1 MGIIKAAAHA
11 VGTGLADQWLEALEP
26 DNMGAQ
32 TVFTKGV
39 QIRKGKGE
47 NGKGSDNM
55 VTEGSIIHVY
65 PDQFMLLVDG
75 GKVVDYTAEPGY
87 YKVSLDTQPSLMN
100 GTLGKAVKESLG
112 RIRFGGIAPTAQRVY
127 YINLQEIRGLKF
139 GTKNAINYFD
149 SFYNAEL
156 FLRAHG
162 TYSIKITD
170 PLKFYAEVVP
180 KNAERL
186 EMEDINEQYLNEFLE
201 ALQTSIN
208 QMSADGIRISY
219 VPSKSMELGKYMANV
234 LDEQWKELRGME
246 IQSVGIA
253 SISYDETSQELINM
267 RNKGAMMGDPSVRE
281 GYVQSTIAEGLKGA
295 GTNSNG
301 AMAGYM
307 GMGFGMQNSGAFMGA
322 ASATNMQQMQ
332 MNRQMQQGQQIA
344 LITDAGTPGISDPGE
359 ELVAMCHEAGI
370 PVTSLPGP
378 AACIT
383 ALTISGLSTRRFA
396 FEAFLPTDKKE
407 KQAILEELK
416 EETRT
421 TILYEAPHRLVRTL
435 EELVAALGNRRVT
448 ICRELTKKHETAFLT
463 TLEDALEYYRQEDPR
478 GECVIVMEG
487 RSRREMIEEKQRA
500 WEEMSLEEHMKIYE
514 DQGIGRK
521 DAMKMVAKDR
531 GISKREVYQGLLD

>member
-1 MGIIKAAAHA
+1 MGIIRAIRQTIG
-11 VGTGLADQWLEALEP
+11 GTLADQWLEVIEP
-26 DNMGAQ
+26 ENMGDQ
-32 TVFTKGV
+32 TVLTAGIRTGKGAN
-39 QIRKGKGE
+39 RKGGKDSIS
-47 NGKGSDNM
+47 NGS
-55 VTEGSIIHVY
+55 VIHVY
-65 PDQFMLLVDG
+65 EGQFMMLLDG
-75 GKVVDYTAEPGY
+75 GRIVDYSAEPGY
-87 YKVSLDTQPSLMN
+87 FTVDNSSMPSMFSGSLDDV
-100 GTLGKAVKESLG
+100 VKNSFD
-112 RIRFGGIAPTAQRVY
+112 RFRFGGTAPTSQKVLY
-127 YINLQEIRGLKF
+127 LNLQEIKGIRF
-139 GTKNAINYFD
+139 GTRNPISYFD
-149 SFYNAEL
+149 NFYNAEL

-332 MNRQMQQGQQIA
+332 MNRQMQQGQQMPYGTGNGGFQGGQMGYGA
-344 LITDAGTPGISDPGE
+344 ANAGAQAVRPAQTANQPWICP
-359 ELVAMCHEAGI
+359 ACHVENTGKFCSECGK
-370 PVTSLPGP
+370 PRPSVEWTCPNCGTVNKGKFCSECG
-378 AACIT
+378 
-383 ALTISGLSTRRFA
+383 S
-396 FEAFLPTDKKE
+396 
-407 KQAILEELK
+407 
-416 EETRT
+416 
-421 TILYEAPHRLVRTL
+421 
-435 EELVAALGNRRVT
+435 
-448 ICRELTKKHETAFLT
+448 
-463 TLEDALEYYRQEDPR
+463 PR
-478 GECVIVMEG
+478 GE
-487 RSRREMIEEKQRA
+487 A
-500 WEEMSLEEHMKIYE
+500 
-514 DQGIGRK
+514 
-521 DAMKMVAKDR
+521 
-531 GISKREVYQGLLD
+531 

>member
-1 MGIIKAAAHA
+1 MGIIKAVTTA
-11 VGTGLADQWLEALEP
+11 VGGALADQWLEAVEP
-26 DNMGAQ
+26 DDMGDR
-32 TVFTKGV
+32 TVFVRGV
-39 QIRKGKGE
+39 QVRR
-47 NGKGSDNM
+47 GKGSN
-55 VTEGSIIHVY
+55 TKGSSDIVSDGSVIHVY
-65 PDQFMLLVDG
+65 PNQFMMLVDG
-75 GKVVDYTAEPGY
+75 GKIVDYTAEEGY
-87 YKVSLDTQPSLMN
+87 YKVSHSSMPSMFN
-100 GTLGKAVKESLG
+100 GQFGEALKESFN
-112 RIRFGGIAPTAQRVY
+112 RIRFGGVTPGAQKVY
-127 YINLQEIRGLKF
+127 YVNLQEIKGIKF
-139 GTKNAINYFD
+139 GTRNPVNYFD
-149 SFYNAEL
+149 NFYNAEL

-332 MNRQMQQGQQIA
+332 MNRQMQQGQQMPYGTGNGGFQGGQMGYGA
-344 LITDAGTPGISDPGE
+344 ANAGAQAVRPAQTANQPWICP
-359 ELVAMCHEAGI
+359 ACHVENTGKFCSERGK
-370 PVTSLPGP
+370 PRPSVEWTCPNCGTVNKGKFCSECG
-378 AACIT
+378 
-383 ALTISGLSTRRFA
+383 S
-396 FEAFLPTDKKE
+396 
-407 KQAILEELK
+407 
-416 EETRT
+416 
-421 TILYEAPHRLVRTL
+421 
-435 EELVAALGNRRVT
+435 
-448 ICRELTKKHETAFLT
+448 
-463 TLEDALEYYRQEDPR
+463 PR
-478 GECVIVMEG
+478 GE
-487 RSRREMIEEKQRA
+487 A
-500 WEEMSLEEHMKIYE
+500 
-514 DQGIGRK
+514 
-521 DAMKMVAKDR
+521 
-531 GISKREVYQGLLD
+531 